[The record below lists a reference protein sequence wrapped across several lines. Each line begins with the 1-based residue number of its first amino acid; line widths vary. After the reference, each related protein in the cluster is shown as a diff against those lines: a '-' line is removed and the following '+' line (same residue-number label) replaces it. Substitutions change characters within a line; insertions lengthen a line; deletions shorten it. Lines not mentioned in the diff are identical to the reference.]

1 LFQSLNGFL
10 ALEGTLVFGSMS
22 TNTPHK
28 TAQTPTTAL
37 SEQEFR
43 ELVSRIDKV
52 SPSPLPL
59 NPANEPL
66 VDS

>member
-1 LFQSLNGFL
+1 VQNEITKPLII
-10 ALEGTLVFGSMS
+10 TLVAIALACWVD
-22 TNTPHK
+22 NT